1 MTDFAETRRQRCREC
16 QIKLPSPTSNAHHA
30 FCCKGC
36 HAAFYRQRCAVC
48 ETERVRRQLC
58 HRPKCRSAYRG
69 YRPKFAFPGLGSGSV
84 KERARNV
91 DGMGIKSA
99 TEARPWIVIA
109 GPQLSERSLH
119 SAALPLDPRYAD
131 YLDRL
136 NVEPLKRHFAELGRK
151 AIFQRHTAAAQFARQ
166 LQISRS
172 PKGRFTADGKPGGNQ
187 TSGNCAADHGR
198 PLNPGPPAENNVTN
212 REFERLDRNERLATL
227 RFVQDRDGLD
237 SPLYCT
243 LGAQHQYL
251 LNRAN
256 RPPTQQENT

>member
-48 ETERVRRQLC
+48 ETERVRRRLC
-58 HRPKCRSAYRG
+58 RRPKCRSAYRG
-69 YRPKFAFPGLGSGSV
+69 NRPKFAFPGLGSGSV

-136 NVEPLKRHFAELGRK
+136 NVEPLKRHFAELSRK
-151 AIFQRHTAAAQFARQ
+151 AIFQ
-166 LQISRS
+166 
-172 PKGRFTADGKPGGNQ
+172 GRTP
-187 TSGNCAADHGR
+187 
-198 PLNPGPPAENNVTN
+198 PLNLLGGYKFHEAPKVDLRPTASREEIKLPATAQPITDD
-212 REFERLDRNERLATL
+212 LSIPALL
-227 RFVQDRDGLD
+227 RR
-237 SPLYCT
+237 T
-243 LGAQHQYL
+243 
-251 LNRAN
+251 
-256 RPPTQQENT
+256 T